1 MLFQSPRFQSAYELW
16 HGRDLVHVQGRR
28 ERRVLL
34 LSSSAM
40 VVGGVCWGL
49 YFISKGNWPIAA
61 LDLVLVLTGLCT
73 TALIWHKQAHWAGII
88 TFATL
93 FSVICSIAWV
103 FDTSTPQA
111 PRTTHLYL
119 LPLSVAALM
128 AFRDSGAWLRY
139 GVTGL
144 CLLAMGYLS
153 VSYGTPHP
161 QYALPEHVR
170 AVGAWIQT
178 AAALGMLYVMLHVM
192 QNDSAVRSLLEHEL
206 GEALVHGQFRLY
218 YQPQL
223 DSEHRVIGA
232 EALIRWQHPQRG
244 LILPGKFIEVAEQ
257 TGLILPIGQWV
268 LQQACAQLRSWA
280 GQPACR
286 QLRLAVN
293 ISQLQFRQ
301 NDFVNQVLGLI
312 AHYGIQPH
320 LLELE
325 LTESMLVL
333 DLPDIIEKMSAL
345 RAHGVSFSLD
355 DFGTGYSSLSHLKL
369 LPLTQLKIDQSFVR
383 DVLTDRN
390 DASIASTVV
399 TLGHNLGLKVI
410 AEGVESQGQYDFLA
424 GCGCEYFQGYLF
436 SPALPLEAF
445 DSFALRNFQD
455 SAAQVQDTLALL
467 A

>member
-1 MLFQSPRFQSAYELW
+1 
-16 HGRDLVHVQGRR
+16 
-28 ERRVLL
+28 
-34 LSSSAM
+34 
-40 VVGGVCWGL
+40 
-49 YFISKGNWPIAA
+49 
-61 LDLVLVLTGLCT
+61 
-73 TALIWHKQAHWAGII
+73 
-88 TFATL
+88 
-93 FSVICSIAWV
+93 
-103 FDTSTPQA
+103 
-111 PRTTHLYL
+111 
-119 LPLSVAALM
+119 M

-170 AVGAWIQT
+170 ATGAWIQT
-178 AAALGMLYVMLHVM
+178 AAALGMLYAMLHVM

-206 GEALVHGQFRLY
+206 GEALVHGQFHLH

-301 NDFVNQVLGLI
+301 KDFVKQVLGLI
-312 AHYGIQPH
+312 EHYGIQPH

-355 DFGTGYSSLSHLKL
+355 DFGTGYSSLSYLKR
-369 LPLTQLKIDQSFVR
+369 LPIFQLKIDQGFVK
-383 DVLTDRN
+383 DVLVDAN
-390 DASIASTVV
+390 DAAIARMVV
-399 TLGHNLGLKVI
+399 ALAGSLGLSVI
-410 AEGVESQGQYDFLA
+410 AEGVETQEQRQLLA
-424 GCGCEYFQGYLF
+424 SIGCNAYQGYLYGH
-436 SPALPLEAF
+436 PLPLADLEA
-445 DSFALRNFQD
+445 Q
-455 SAAQVQDTLALL
+455 LL